1 MVVVGSGR
9 ARGGEARTKLRAGA
23 RGCSA
28 CVCGT
33 HSGYSL
39 CAFPVLFFSSS
50 STQLPSLWFGG
61 SLLLCVF
68 DNSRLMRRKATGGG
82 EVQRTRERR
91 RSTLQNLGQARMSVR
106 ALAPAAR
113 MTLVG
118 REATLRGRLT
128 SGPGT
133 VLLLRRGEGGAPR
146 QHVVLAGSAGR
157 VVANLNQVGVS
168 GVLRR
173 KLLNPHG
180 LTSLQLVNLE
190 RCERDVVA
198 VSAALFQLQLHA
210 VRALPLVGEDGLDL
224 RHVLAHDEL
233 RHRLHLLP
241 RSAALLVDRHDGVPL
256 THLADALNVRE
267 DDPVTGRLD
276 LTRLALTVEDVR
288 LPARGVGGVLRLDT
302 REELGGCDEVVLA
315 RAANVRLVT
324 SVSSLRDLGKPS
336 VSGLKVLDVVRV
348 PLGQGRRVDDLEGD
362 GVRPPLLPALL
373 VHTIFVRE
381 VHALGTRSG
390 PADVVGCP
398 SRVRLA
404 LELLALHRLADVLP
418 GLVILRQASCLDA
431 QLGARLLRRHPL
443 VSSPRG
449 EHVVVERTLLLRLTH
464 GVLLKHA
471 VVPAVERS
479 VKRLLAVVGGARG
492 SKRVVHEVAIRSVEA
507 GHASHELVHVL
518 PRRLAHGPRVRRLV
532 ISDGDG
538 VHVEEG
544 TTGGAELFPR
554 HRLAG
559 THLHVQVLPHP
570 EARRRHVFSDVHA
583 LDAVEVLRQTRLER
597 RPVVA
602 CPHVTERSRQIR
614 KVFSRQL
621 LPVVHQE

>member
-256 THLADALNVRE
+256 TDGPDALDDRHDDEVTRSLDHSRDAVLVLHVRDAARGVCCVLLQLLLE
-267 DDPVTGRLD
+267 EGGRCAEEL
-276 LTRLALTVEDVR
+276 RAVPADVR
-288 LPARGVGGVLRLDT
+288 LVLLP
-302 REELGGCDEVVLA
+302 VLA
-315 RAANVRLVT
+315 VV
-324 SVSSLRDLGKPS
+324 V
-336 VSGLKVLDVVRV
+336 DVVVARLPLHVVVDVERV
-348 PLGQGRRVDDLEGD
+348 PIGERRRVDNLEGH

-373 VHTIFVRE
+373 VHTLLVRE
-381 VHALGTRSG
+381 VHAL
-390 PADVVGCP
+390 
-398 SRVRLA
+398 
-404 LELLALHRLADVLP
+404 
-418 GLVILRQASCLDA
+418 
-431 QLGARLLRRHPL
+431 
-443 VSSPRG
+443 
-449 EHVVVERTLLLRLTH
+449 
-464 GVLLKHA
+464 
-471 VVPAVERS
+471 
-479 VKRLLAVVGGARG
+479 
-492 SKRVVHEVAIRSVEA
+492 
-507 GHASHELVHVL
+507 
-518 PRRLAHGPRVRRLV
+518 
-532 ISDGDG
+532 
-538 VHVEEG
+538 
-544 TTGGAELFPR
+544 
-554 HRLAG
+554 
-559 THLHVQVLPHP
+559 
-570 EARRRHVFSDVHA
+570 
-583 LDAVEVLRQTRLER
+583 
-597 RPVVA
+597 
-602 CPHVTERSRQIR
+602 
-614 KVFSRQL
+614 
-621 LPVVHQE
+621 